1 MTAPSEER
9 LDGHCVTRPVNGC
22 LQLAD
27 TSGDFMAVQLL
38 VPEVV
43 RDIFMCG
50 RGWEQFAQ
58 NRMV

>member
-50 RGWEQFAQ
+50 RG
-58 NRMV
+58 